1 MAVTVNGESGE
12 DSSGQIG
19 DDSDVGGKSMC
30 KSIPLV
36 AQSNGSVYT
45 CMSAYYRLELIK
57 RLTSHGPQSGQAPS
71 FLF

>member
-12 DSSGQIG
+12 DRSGQIG

-45 CMSAYYRLELIK
+45 CMSAYQNGRSCTAQWCDSTYMDAATL
-57 RLTSHGPQSGQAPS
+57 P
-71 FLF
+71 